1 MRKRKFAVAYSF
13 AIIISLVLSSC
24 ITPLKVVN
32 VGAPAIN
39 CVFDPSCTVTV
50 TDTTDT
56 IPIPTGGT
64 NFLQSRTFIGIP
76 GAPANGLY
84 AYEYRIDLRNA
95 LGITYIPCISSMTIE
110 FGPVVSTLDYDG
122 DGVTGDQVY
131 VVTSGGLGSIGL
143 ASAEKEDNT
152 ITFTFS
158 APVCAG
164 GHPGGGQST
173 FFFGLVSTQL
183 PRPVISTVK
192 ETTGTVHNVQARA
205 PQIIGP

>member
-1 MRKRKFAVAYSF
+1 MRKRKFAVAYGL
-13 AIIISLVLSSC
+13 AIAISLVLAGC

-50 TDTTDT
+50 TDTTAP
-56 IPIPTGGT
+56 IPIPAGGT
-64 NFLQSRTFIGIP
+64 NFLQSRTFMGKP

-95 LGITYIPCISSMTIE
+95 VGITYIPCLSSMTIK
-110 FGPVVSTLDYDG
+110 FGPVVSTLDYNG
-122 DGVTGDQVY
+122 DGEADQVY
-131 VVTSGGLGSIGL
+131 VITSGGLGSIGL
-143 ASAEKEDNT
+143 ASAAKEDNK

-173 FFFGLVSTQL
+173 FFFGLVSTQP

-192 ETTGTVHNVQARA
+192 ETTGTVYDVQVRT
-205 PQIIGP
+205 PQTGSP